1 MEVLGIS
8 VGFPAAGRG
17 PVVTCVV
24 LRGSQGEPQIQEACE
39 LRTAALEVIDQ
50 VEDLGRMLS
59 SKLSALNPN
68 AVVICVADV
77 SPAGN
82 RKAAPRH
89 RLMIEGALGYVCRD
103 HKIQQVVYRNGKEVG
118 EALGLSKAEALAR
131 GKALDSRRSAAA
143 AAALTALPAAST
155 TDPNLS

>member
-8 VGFPAAGRG
+8 VGFPTAGRG
-17 PVVTCVV
+17 PVVNCVV
-24 LRGSQGEPQIQEACE
+24 LQGSQGEPHLREACD
-39 LRTAALEVIDQ
+39 LRTAASEVIDQ
-50 VEDLGRMLS
+50 VEDLGRKLS
-59 SKLSALNPN
+59 SKLSALNPD
-68 AVVICVADV
+68 AVVVCVADV

-103 HKIQQVVYRNGKEVG
+103 HKIHQVTYRSGKEAG
-118 EALGLSKAEALAR
+118 EALGLTKADALAR
-131 GKALDSRRSAAA
+131 GKALDPKRPAAA

-155 TDPNLS
+155 TDPNPS